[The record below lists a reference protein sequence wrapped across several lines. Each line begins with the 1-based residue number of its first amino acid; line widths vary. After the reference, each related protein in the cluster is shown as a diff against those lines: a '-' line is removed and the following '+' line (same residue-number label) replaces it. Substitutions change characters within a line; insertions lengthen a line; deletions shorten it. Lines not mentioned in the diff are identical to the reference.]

1 METVIAEVFRRIL
14 TRRAEKVE
22 IQKLVALYQ
31 ETLSRYRQMPE
42 QAKKLLQVGRYPQ
55 NTAFDPAEQ
64 AALMLVVSAIFNLD
78 EAMSKT

>member
-1 METVIAEVFRRIL
+1 M
-14 TRRAEKVE
+14 
-22 IQKLVALYQ
+22 
-31 ETLSRYRQMPE
+31 SRYRQMPE